1 MERMPLWQIAL
12 RRLEM
17 PVPRFLTLYVA
28 PIVAATFVLSIAL
41 VYLTG
46 GLADGALFSGFTG
59 IFLVILLTAMS
70 SLAAVAFPIMEVQ
83 RSATLIEEEMHMFIT
98 RMGILSIG
106 EVGAQSIFDILKQ
119 MRDYGELASEVKRI
133 ETLVDK
139 WHTSLPEAARI
150 VAHQSPSPLWSD
162 FLDRMAFSIE
172 AGQPIDEFMRSEQET
187 VAEQYNTLYDTRL
200 ESVDTLKEIYVS
212 LTTAGLF
219 GLVIA
224 GIHLVLFEVGGL
236 NDTPIEVASR
246 LRYLLLA
253 SLMFLFIQAGAV
265 FAFRATIPKDAT
277 FARDEMDTP
286 FRINFR
292 RSFLLSGGVTLCLLT
307 LAILTLYWTWDLIT
321 SQWDR
326 YGLIFIAIPFTP
338 MLIPALMA
346 RREENQIQ
354 RRDETYPDFIRALG
368 GTAQARSAEPSA
380 TIKALRGIDFGMLDN
395 SIDRLEKRLSTRIDS
410 DRAWDYFTADT
421 NSAVIS
427 RYTRIYIEGSQSSG
441 QPAETAEMVS
451 RSVGNLLSLRI
462 RRSLSANSMWGVA
475 LGLLISS
482 VASLN
487 VTTAIVLQLGEAIAG
502 VASGLVDTD
511 VNALTEFGAG
521 IALPVMEDASF
532 VDENIRMFKIIISL
546 LILMQVVA
554 VSSIATRLRWYADK
568 CTWTDDSAHLDCRT
582 RLVLHRRH
590 ARPSKQHLQLMTVWE
605 DSYSFSSKSAS
616 CKPPCL
622 RQPPPLLTNHQPRL

>member
-1 MERMPLWQIAL
+1 MPIWHIAL

-17 PVPRFLTLYVA
+17 PIARFIGLYVA
-28 PIVAATFVLSIAL
+28 PIAAFTFIFSIIL
-41 VYLTG
+41 VFVTG
-46 GLADGALFSGFTG
+46 GLGEGALFSGITG
-59 IFLVILLTAMS
+59 ILLVILLTIMATLS
-70 SLAAVAFPIMEVQ
+70 AIAFPILDVQ
-83 RSATLIEEEMHMFIT
+83 RSATLIEAEMHMFIT

-119 MRDYGELASEVKRI
+119 MRDYGELAAEVKRI
-133 ETLVDK
+133 ETLVEK

-150 VAHQSPSPLWSD
+150 VAQQSPSPLWSD

-172 AGQPIDEFMRSEQET
+172 AGQPIDQFMRSEQET
-187 VAEQYNTLYDTRL
+187 IAEQYNTLYDTRL

-212 LTTAGLF
+212 LVTAGLF

-224 GIHLVLFEVGGL
+224 GIHLVLFEVGTDT
-236 NDTPIEVASR
+236 DTPIEVASR
-246 LRYLLLA
+246 LRFLLLA
-253 SLMFLFIQAGAV
+253 SLIFAFIQLGAV
-265 FAFRATIPKDAT
+265 FAFRATIPKDLT

-292 RSFLLSGGVTLCLLT
+292 RSLLLSVLITMLLVTVSIFT
-307 LAILTLYWTWDLIT
+307 LIWVFEALT
-321 SQWDR
+321 SQWDK
-326 YGLIFIAIPFTP
+326 YGLLFIAIPLSP
-338 MLIPALMA
+338 LLIPSLMI
-346 RREENQIQ
+346 RKEEKQIN

-441 QPAETAEMVS
+441 QPAATAEMVS
-451 RSVGNLLSLRI
+451 RSVGNLLSLRN
-462 RRSLSANSMWGVA
+462 RRALSANTMWGVA

-482 VASLN
+482 VAALN

-502 VASGLVDTD
+502 VASGLTDTD
-511 VNALTEFGAG
+511 VSALSEFGAG
-521 IALPVMEDASF
+521 VALPVMEDASS
-532 VDENIRMFKIIISL
+532 VDDNIRMFKIIISM

-554 VSSIATRLRWYADK
+554 VSSIATRLRGG
-568 CTWTDDSAHLDCRT
+568 TRSSA
-582 RLVLHRRH
+582 VG
-590 ARPSKQHLQLMTVWE
+590 QMI
-605 DSYSFSSKSAS
+605 
-616 CKPPCL
+616 
-622 RQPPPLLTNHQPRL
+622 LLTWISGLASLLTAIMLENASGVFGI

>member
-1 MERMPLWQIAL
+1 MERMPIWQLAI

-17 PVPRFLTLYVA
+17 PVSRFLALYVA
-28 PIVAATFVLSIAL
+28 PVVGVTFFLGIFL
-41 VYLTG
+41 VFLTG
-46 GLADGALFSGFTG
+46 GLAEGALFSGITG
-59 IFLVILLTAMS
+59 VLFVMLLTLMAAV
-70 SLAAVAFPIMEVQ
+70 AAVAFPVLEVQ
-83 RSATLIEEEMHMFIT
+83 RSATLIEAEMHMFIT

-119 MRDYGELASEVKRI
+119 MRDYGELASEVQRI

-172 AGQPIDEFMRSEQET
+172 AGQPIDDFMRSEQET
-187 VAEQYNTLYDTRL
+187 IAEQYNTLYDTRL

-212 LTTAGLF
+212 LVTAGLF

-224 GIHLVLFEVGGL
+224 GIHLILFEVGGVD
-236 NDTPIEVASR
+236 DTPIEVASR
-246 LRYLLLA
+246 LRFLLLA
-253 SLMFLFIQAGAV
+253 SLLFLFIQVGAV
-265 FAFRATIPKDAT
+265 FAFRATIPKDQT
-277 FARDEMDTP
+277 FARDELDTP
-286 FRINFR
+286 FRINFL
-292 RSFLLSGGVTLCLLT
+292 RSLIMSSVVTLALLILSLLT
-307 LAILTLYWTWDLIT
+307 LIWVWEDLT
-321 SQWDR
+321 SQWDK
-326 YGLIFIAIPFTP
+326 YGLLFMAVPFSP
-338 MLIPALMA
+338 LLIPAALV
-346 RREENQIQ
+346 RREESQIQ

-441 QPAETAEMVS
+441 KPAETAEMVS
-451 RSVGNLLSLRI
+451 RSVGNLLSLRN
-462 RRSLSANSMWGVA
+462 RRSLSANTMWGVA

-502 VASGLVDTD
+502 VASGLTETD
-511 VNALTEFGAG
+511 VGALADYGG
-521 IALPVMEDASF
+521 GVALPVMEDAST
-532 VDENIRMFKIIISL
+532 VGENIRMLKIIISL

-554 VSSIATRLRWYADK
+554 VSSIATRLRGGTRTSAIGQMIQL
-568 CTWTDDSAHLDCRT
+568 TWIAGVASFVTA
-582 RLVLHRRH
+582 VLLEG
-590 ARPSKQHLQLMTVWE
+590 AS
-605 DSYSFSSKSAS
+605 SIFSV
-616 CKPPCL
+616 
-622 RQPPPLLTNHQPRL
+622 

>member
-1 MERMPLWQIAL
+1 MERMPIWQIAL
-12 RRLEM
+12 RRMEM
-17 PVPRFLTLYVA
+17 PIGRFLGLYVA
-28 PIVAATFVLSIAL
+28 PIVSVTFLIGVAL
-41 VYLTG
+41 VALTG
-46 GLADGALFSGFTG
+46 GLAEGALFSGITG
-59 IFLVILLTAMS
+59 VLFVLMLTGMAG
-70 SLAAVAFPIMEVQ
+70 LAAVAFPVLEVQ
-83 RSATLIEEEMHMFIT
+83 RSANLVEAEMHMFIT

-150 VAHQSPSPLWSD
+150 VAQQSPSPLWSD

-187 VAEQYNTLYDTRL
+187 IAEQYNTLYDTRL

-212 LTTAGLF
+212 LVTAGLF

-224 GIHLVLFEVGGL
+224 GIHLVLFEVGSD

-246 LRYLLLA
+246 LRFLLLA
-253 SLMFLFIQAGAV
+253 SLVFLFIQIGAV
-265 FAFRATIPKDAT
+265 FAFRATIPKDLT
-277 FARDEMDTP
+277 FARDELDTP

-292 RSFLLSGGVTLCLLT
+292 RSFILSSVVTSALLVLATLT
-307 LAILTLYWTWDLIT
+307 LLWVWDDLT
-321 SQWDR
+321 SQWDK
-326 YGLIFIAIPFTP
+326 YGLLFIAVPFSP
-338 MLIPALMA
+338 LLIPAVLV
-346 RREENQIQ
+346 RREESQIQ

-441 QPAETAEMVS
+441 KPAETAEMVS
-451 RSVGNLLSLRI
+451 RSVGNLLSLRN
-462 RRSLSANSMWGVA
+462 RRALSANTMWGVA

-487 VTTAIVLQLGEAIAG
+487 VTTAIVLQLGDAIAG
-502 VASGLVDTD
+502 VATGLVDTD
-511 VNALTEFGAG
+511 VSTLSDFGG
-521 IALPVMEDASF
+521 GVALPVMEDASA
-532 VDENIRMFKIIISL
+532 VEDNIRMFKIIISI

-554 VSSIATRLRWYADK
+554 VSSIATRLRGGTKTSAVGQMIQL
-568 CTWTDDSAHLDCRT
+568 TWIAGLASLFTA
-582 RLVLHRRH
+582 VLLER
-590 ARPSKQHLQLMTVWE
+590 AS
-605 DSYSFSSKSAS
+605 SIFSV
-616 CKPPCL
+616 
-622 RQPPPLLTNHQPRL
+622 

>member
-1 MERMPLWQIAL
+1 MERMPLWEIAL
-12 RRLEM
+12 RRLDM
-17 PVPRFLTLYVA
+17 PIPRFLAYYVG
-28 PIVAATFVLSIAL
+28 PIVGVTVLIAIA
-41 VYLTG
+41 VVALTG
-46 GLADGALFSGFTG
+46 GLAEGALFAGFTSVLFVLMLAG
-59 IFLVILLTAMS
+59 MS
-70 SLAAVAFPIMEVQ
+70 FLAAVAYPVLEVQ
-83 RSATLIEEEMHMFIT
+83 RSANLIEAEMHMFIT

-119 MRDYGELASEVKRI
+119 MRDYGELASEVQRI

-187 VAEQYNTLYDTRL
+187 IAEQYNTLYDTRL

-212 LTTAGLF
+212 LVTAGLF

-224 GIHLVLFEVGGL
+224 GIHLVLFMVGSDG
-236 NDTPIEVASR
+236 DTPIEVASR
-246 LRYLLLA
+246 LRFLLLA
-253 SLMFLFIQAGAV
+253 SLLFTFIQVGAV
-265 FAFRATIPKDAT
+265 FAFRATIPKDLT

-292 RSFLLSGGVTLCLLT
+292 RSLLLSGAISLALVVLAVLT
-307 LAILTLYWTWDLIT
+307 LIWVWDVLTA
-321 SQWDR
+321 QWDK
-326 YGLIFIAIPFTP
+326 YGLLFVVIPFSP
-338 MLIPALMA
+338 LLIPAFMV

-380 TIKALRGIDFGMLDN
+380 TIKALRGIDFGMLDA
-395 SIDRLEKRLSTRIDS
+395 SIDRLEKRLATRIDS

-441 QPAETAEMVS
+441 QPAATAEMVS
-451 RSVGNLLSLRI
+451 RSVGNLLSLRN
-462 RRSLSANSMWGVA
+462 RRALSANTMWGVA

-502 VASGLVDTD
+502 VATGLVGTD
-511 VNALTEFGAG
+511 VGALSDFGG
-521 IALPVMEDASF
+521 GVALPVMEDASS
-532 VDENIRMFKIIISL
+532 VDDNIRMFKIIISI

-554 VSSIATRLRWYADK
+554 VSSIATRLRGGTRTSAIGQMIQL
-568 CTWTDDSAHLDCRT
+568 TWVAGLAS
-582 RLVLHRRH
+582 LVTAVLLEG
-590 ARPSKQHLQLMTVWE
+590 AS
-605 DSYSFSSKSAS
+605 SIFSV
-616 CKPPCL
+616 
-622 RQPPPLLTNHQPRL
+622 